1 MTHGRLRSLLLK
13 ISWFLH
19 VFSISLDLQLPT
31 LSRSF
36 SVFLSLGLTIS
47 FSLCSAEKE
56 DRSRGIIRKE
66 EKKRRRE
73 EREKREEGRRRDPK
87 MEDASGTCEEEESE
101 EKMRRGVTGER
112 ERENNKKY

>member
-1 MTHGRLRSLLLK
+1 
-13 ISWFLH
+13 

-66 EKKRRRE
+66 GEEEKKRRK
-73 EREKREEGRRRDPK
+73 EKERRRK
-87 MEDASGTCEEEESE
+87 KKRSE
-101 EKMRRGVTGER
+101 NGRCFWNMRRRGERGEDEARSDRRER
-112 ERENNKKY
+112 ERKQ